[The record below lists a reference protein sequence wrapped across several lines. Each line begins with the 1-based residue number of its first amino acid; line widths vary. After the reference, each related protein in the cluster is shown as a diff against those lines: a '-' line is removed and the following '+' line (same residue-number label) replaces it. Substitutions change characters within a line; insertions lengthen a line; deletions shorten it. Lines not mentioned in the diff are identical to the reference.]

1 MLNGIRIATL
11 SLLLVLIVVACS
23 EAEPDAV
30 AGVSVGSR
38 AHDFSL
44 ESLDGETVS
53 LSDLEG
59 NVVLV
64 NFWAT
69 WCPPCQA
76 EIPDFEEAYRERGGD
91 GLVVLGVNVE
101 EPASQVLPFV
111 TDMGMTYPVLLDRD
125 GRISREYRALGL
137 PTSLLVDRDGVIRFR
152 QDGIL
157 TASELAW
164 HLADLMPDR

>member
-1 MLNGIRIATL
+1 MVNGIRVATL
-11 SLLLVLIVVACS
+11 SLLLVVIVVACS
-23 EAEPDAV
+23 EAEPDASV
-30 AGVSVGSR
+30 GVSVGSL
-38 AHDFSL
+38 AHNFSL

-76 EIPDFEEAYRERGGD
+76 EIPDFEEAYRQRGGD

-137 PTSLLVDRDGVIRFR
+137 PTSVLVDRDGVIRFR
-152 QDGIL
+152 QEGIL

>member
-1 MLNGIRIATL
+1 MVNGIRIATL
-11 SLLLVLIVVACS
+11 SLLMVLILVACS
-23 EAEPDAV
+23 EADPDASV
-30 AGVSVGSR
+30 GVMVGSR
-38 AHDFSL
+38 AHNFSL
-44 ESLDGETVS
+44 ESLDGERVS
-53 LSDLEG
+53 LADLKG
-59 NVVLV
+59 SVVLV

-76 EIPDFEEAYRERGGD
+76 EIPDFEEAYREHGD
-91 GLVVLGVNVE
+91 EGLVVLGVNVE
-101 EPASQVLPFV
+101 EPPSQVLPFV

-152 QDGIL
+152 QEGIL